1 MPLVTSVQA
10 AAVEVFWKYRLE
22 SIQSIRLGTKLTKPN
37 MDSDAILEGIQ
48 NEGLVD
54 VKFLP
59 AAERIDLYYR
69 SLNEAG
75 RGPVVNIVPTTDLFL
90 LNNSIEKRTTDL
102 FMRGAS
108 VLTLRAGMIL
118 RVEDEMVIVEGH
130 VLLNRTQLYERI
142 TAFWYL
148 NEDGGDRVNI
158 SANNALKDFTENL
171 VTSQDGPQSG
181 TKAAY
186 FTGSIA
192 EPQALSVKYDA
203 RLSLGDTDNNDG
215 FTFSCWV
222 RLQDNTVDRAVISR
236 LGSVDGGRR
245 EFQLQYNSSQN
256 RFEALMIKSDFGVET
271 VHTLTHSAGIFTN
284 TWYFLCCWFDPT
296 ARRLYLFINNSTE
309 NIVIP
314 VAGAIPHVSIPT
326 TVGAQLVEESADTA
340 NLMISNPWNG
350 RIANVGFWKRVL
362 TGTERAS
369 LFRDYTLDSIPAAH
383 VILEDRGAHGTEAV
397 AHDVDAV
404 ITRMFPTVPHNSI
417 VMDALADKSNPDA
430 PESFICAP
438 SGDDAEIG
446 VEVIIAPPTNNRK
459 TINRIQI
466 QAKTAPIFPAT
477 IEWTTGSKRILSG
490 PHIGEVRQGESELIT
505 SANLAGVASPYHLY
519 TYEAINVN
527 TGVIVAPFAYSI
539 ESVEQ
544 VVGTT
549 DWRIRIRESFTISRG
564 IFGNSRSLTFLVVR
578 GWFDAPR
585 DLVINDP
592 PLVTPPAGDSY
603 AHIPFQKFYKTTKN
617 IYLRA
622 RYINRYGAGPWI
634 YWDGV
639 NGSVDITR
647 ARLFSPAGLQIP
659 TVTDGLDGLDGASV
673 EFVYILHDSAD
684 STTFPV
690 IPPTAPED
698 RNRDDF
704 IPDDWSDGAPQ
715 RTPNEPLVLFATRK
729 RPRGFGAW
737 GEFEPPRLLTGEKG
751 RPGENALSNLDVIAI
766 VRWWRLTATSSPPI
780 IPEITNNDDLQN
792 LEYPPQSVEDPPRP
806 TDWTRLTNDAD
817 GPYDHFTT
825 AALPYLWE
833 CYRYHIELKGGE
845 GSYAQQFRGPFLITS
860 DPSLFG
866 GETPSNDPTAA
877 LTANVSSLVSPGGAV
892 TLFWTTTNAVSA
904 RIEPGG
910 IDIPLGMLAMG
921 NISRNIAATT
931 TFILTVIGAAG
942 TDDAVDFV
950 TVIVTDLPLVPPVID
965 SFDSDDSTIELGE
978 STTLRWRTTGANSVT
993 LNGATVNADDSMVVA
1008 PIVDTDYILEAT
1020 NDDGDATRTI
1030 RVIVA
1035 VCDTPL
1041 PTIDAFTADPLSIE
1055 SGETSTLTWI
1065 TTGATEVEID
1075 QGVGA
1080 VNVDGDEDVSPSSTK
1095 IYKLTATN
1103 ECGSRT
1109 RNVTVTVTMP
1119 DPPPII
1125 RTFSATPSTIVAGGS
1140 SNLKWTTDNAA
1151 IVSINHGVG
1160 NQSADGNVDVE
1171 PTVTTTYT
1179 LTAYESID
1187 EDGDGTGRSVTSTEE
1202 VTVNPV
1208 EPDEVIIDTFS
1219 ATPSTINA
1227 GETTTL
1233 SWMTSNAAAVRINSG
1248 TFPVDGTLDRT
1259 LTASRMY
1266 HLVAYEF
1273 DTDPP
1278 SGRTARKSILV
1289 TVNQPPAPIVDSFA
1303 ISPSSHTITRGD
1315 SITLTWETTNADTVT
1330 LHAGGTIDTIS
1341 EDGSATRSPTVTT
1354 TYFIRATNLSGSDDS
1369 SSITIIVVAPLP
1381 VINTFSVSPDSADI
1395 GLSVTITL
1403 SWTTTDATS
1412 CIINEGVG
1420 SVPVDGS
1427 TTQIVGDDTTWTL
1440 RAINADGNEVSR
1452 SISIEFV

>member
-404 ITRMFPTVPHNSI
+404 ITRMLPTVPHNSV
-417 VMDALADKSNPDA
+417 VMDALADKGIPDA
-430 PESFICAP
+430 PESFFCAP

-446 VEVIIAPPTNNRK
+446 VAAVVAPPMNNRK
-459 TINRIQI
+459 TLKRLQI
-466 QAKTAPIFPAT
+466 QAKTAPFFPSN
-477 IEWTTGSKRILSG
+477 IEYTTGSKLILEG
-490 PHIGEVRQGESELIT
+490 PHVGEVKQGGNELIT
-505 SANLAGVASPYHLY
+505 STDLSSVAAPFHLY
-519 TYEAINVN
+519 TYEDIDVD
-527 TGVIVAPFAYSI
+527 TGSITSAYAYTIDIIEVIA
-539 ESVEQ
+539 
-544 VVGTT
+544 GTSN
-549 DWRIRIRESFTISRG
+549 WRIQINEKFVASRG
-564 IFGNSRSLTFLVVR
+564 IFGNSRDVNFLVVR
-578 GWFDAPR
+578 GWLDAPR
-585 DLVINDP
+585 DYVVNDV

-603 AHIPFQKFYKTTKN
+603 SHEPFQQFYKTTLDV
-617 IYLRA
+617 YLRA
-622 RYINRYGAGPWI
+622 RYTNRDGAGPWI

-639 NGSVDITR
+639 NGSVDRTR
-647 ARLFSPAGLQIP
+647 AVLFSPAGLPDVAVGREALQLTVDIEVRPVDHNTIEWSAGSIAYGDGTIQNITATGSPHTFSDLEYVYKRFNSSTLRFTSSFQSAVGDDRVLLGQIIAEDAGEEA
-659 TVTDGLDGLDGASV
+659 TVFLYGDTRGPVFSISRLAVSEL
-673 EFVYILHDSAD
+673 SAL
-684 STTFPV
+684 SANIGHV
-690 IPPTAPED
+690 TAGT
-698 RNRDDF
+698 
-704 IPDDWSDGAPQ
+704 ITG
-715 RTPNEPLVLFATRK
+715 VLF
-729 RPRGFGAW
+729 
-737 GEFEPPRLLTGEKG
+737 
-751 RPGENALSNLDVIAI
+751 
-766 VRWWRLTATSSPPI
+766 
-780 IPEITNNDDLQN
+780 Q
-792 LEYPPQSVEDPPRP
+792 
-806 TDWTRLTNDAD
+806 
-817 GPYDHFTT
+817 T
-825 AALPYLWE
+825 AAAGQRVE
-833 CYRYHIELKGGE
+833 I
-845 GSYAQQFRGPFLITS
+845 S
-860 DPSLFG
+860 
-866 GETPSNDPTAA
+866 
-877 LTANVSSLVSPGGAV
+877 TANTIDFYGPLGKIFDIAVTAGVGGAYDIRMQS
-892 TLFWTTTNAVSA
+892 TNLFSRILISNNLLGVMISPILSVS
-904 RIEPGG
+904 
-910 IDIPLGMLAMG
+910 
-921 NISRNIAATT
+921 T
-931 TFILTVIGAAG
+931 
-942 TDDAVDFV
+942 
-950 TVIVTDLPLVPPVID
+950 IVTDAINKLGSGSISFNDPVAMTDILYVY
-965 SFDSDDSTIELGE
+965 DDINMFPGGW
-978 STTLRWRTTGANSVT
+978 LRF
-993 LNGATVNADDSMVVA
+993 L
-1008 PIVDTDYILEAT
+1008 
-1020 NDDGDATRTI
+1020 
-1030 RVIVA
+1030 
-1035 VCDTPL
+1035 
-1041 PTIDAFTADPLSIE
+1041 
-1055 SGETSTLTWI
+1055 
-1065 TTGATEVEID
+1065 
-1075 QGVGA
+1075 
-1080 VNVDGDEDVSPSSTK
+1080 
-1095 IYKLTATN
+1095 
-1103 ECGSRT
+1103 
-1109 RNVTVTVTMP
+1109 
-1119 DPPPII
+1119 
-1125 RTFSATPSTIVAGGS
+1125 
-1140 SNLKWTTDNAA
+1140 
-1151 IVSINHGVG
+1151 G
-1160 NQSADGNVDVE
+1160 NQIND
-1171 PTVTTTYT
+1171 
-1179 LTAYESID
+1179 I
-1187 EDGDGTGRSVTSTEE
+1187 GTDSNRAANIWASGC
-1202 VTVNPV
+1202 
-1208 EPDEVIIDTFS
+1208 IL
-1219 ATPSTINA
+1219 NA
-1227 GETTTL
+1227 LALRENQNL
-1233 SWMTSNAAAVRINSG
+1233 AAQ
-1248 TFPVDGTLDRT
+1248 
-1259 LTASRMY
+1259 
-1266 HLVAYEF
+1266 
-1273 DTDPP
+1273 
-1278 SGRTARKSILV
+1278 SGRTILYV
-1289 TVNQPPAPIVDSFA
+1289 E
-1303 ISPSSHTITRGD
+1303 SSGD
-1315 SITLTWETTNADTVT
+1315 L
-1330 LHAGGTIDTIS
+1330 
-1341 EDGSATRSPTVTT
+1341 
-1354 TYFIRATNLSGSDDS
+1354 
-1369 SSITIIVVAPLP
+1369 VVRFP
-1381 VINTFSVSPDSADI
+1381 N
-1395 GLSVTITL
+1395 G
-1403 SWTTTDATS
+1403 
-1412 CIINEGVG
+1412 
-1420 SVPVDGS
+1420 
-1427 TTQIVGDDTTWTL
+1427 TL
-1440 RAINADGNEVSR
+1440 RTLASD
-1452 SISIEFV
+1452 